1 MARARPE
8 AESPDRERG
17 RPGEPGPGEAAT
29 RNVRAQTSRK
39 DDVERSCSTIAD
51 IGFNAVCSQNG
62 NLNTKL
68 VNIPYEH
75 SCKIT
80 QVQETE
86 CGRRRDGDLHINGE
100 LVNATDG
107 KQQETNLCD
116 HATLLGMQDPHLL
129 STSNSHFND
138 NDMLD
143 MPKRDWQIECMPQKI
158 CTSSKPIYTADCSTI
173 NTSGRTICTS
183 ELYHHE
189 FAPIQVESPAKIP
202 HGHSSSHVL
211 PDQREVV
218 NVSQL
223 NESFS
228 TSISLNRNLKTTL
241 DKVMEQKVVV
251 DNDVAKE
258 VQKENGLAQV
268 DNSVAHEVNAK
279 NGVVT
284 EGVNEKKGLMAKGVN
299 EKGVMADGFNENKCV
314 SEEVDLEKTIT
325 KVVECE
331 EQAEANQESMIGDV
345 CVRAVPCM
353 KHNWYEG
360 AVDMVNV
367 DVYVRNIDSTVTTA
381 IFREADFTLVFRTS
395 DTKFV
400 QEQEDPEPSS
410 LYSWNVRLRHT
421 VVPERCHFIVRKA
434 VITLRL
440 KKQKSQRWGIL
451 EAPSSQGAV
460 GGAKVVVPAG
470 EQWQSGS
477 GSQPQP
483 MKSKSY
489 DETGESRIGQT
500 KKATIESGDSKLMG
514 RTVGKTAT
522 QWDMHMEMSV
532 SGTSCQDVR
541 KVQEAE
547 RCRGYTGLVNLG
559 NTCFMNS
566 VIQCLSNTHELRDYF
581 YNMAFK
587 EEINMSNPLGT
598 GGRLAKCFACLLH
611 ALWKGDRQAV
621 APSHLKSIVASKA
634 SQFTGCSQH
643 DAQEFM
649 AFLLDGL
656 HEDLNRVR
664 DKLYTPVPN
673 SDSRPDQIVAD
684 EAWNQHKLRN
694 DSFIVDLFQGQYKSK
709 LVCPVCAKV
718 SITFDPFLH
727 LPVPLLQQL
736 RSLSLFFFPRNPTK
750 SPVRITVNVGKRAY
764 AVEVTDFVAQK
775 MHVQPDSLRLVEVN
789 QGALLR
795 VFKPMQPLEN
805 LTSGELLCFEVLS
818 ERQAATRVHVFSISQ
833 RLIVPNTPVTRCAA
847 CHMTQPSEG
856 RLRRCTK
863 CYRVAYCNMSCQ
875 KSNWSEHRIVCHPEP
890 VGSPFLLSFRAVSLT
905 YQQLAQAAANAARH
919 FVKVTSPLETPTPS
933 VITANE
939 AQDVRDSPQ
948 LASLKVGPKEFDS
961 ASCDR
966 QLGANH
972 DKLTPDSCEE
982 TDVGGLRPETA
993 LSLPFNLYLKNEGKE
1008 VELGTEDGLLSLPE
1022 EANLVLEWC
1031 NHGRIPGHV
1040 AVETKPLLVEEEEE
1054 GAGGGAGAS
1063 GSVSGVTLSHCLN
1076 LFTKPEVLAP
1086 EEAWFCPQC
1095 KTHRQASKQLLLW
1108 RLPNVLILQLK
1119 RFSFRNILW
1128 RDKINAMVDF
1138 PISGLDLS
1146 DYCIGSQRQSR
1157 PAIYDLYGVINH
1169 YGGLIGGHYTA
1180 FARLPQI
1187 PNSQASDI
1195 GWRLFDDSIVT
1206 AVEEDRVQTRFAYV
1220 LFYRCRNTPMT
1231 RLSSPSIS
1239 ANMEDKMTL
1248 QKMAFPVTSVGDGP
1262 SDSELLPEQVE
1273 ETCAGTKDWK
1283 NASAVPHHSDMEEV
1297 D

>member
-17 RPGEPGPGEAAT
+17 QPGEPGPGEPGPGEPT
-29 RNVRAQTSRK
+29 SRQVRAHTSTK
-39 DDVERSCSTIAD
+39 DDVERSCSPIAD
-51 IGFNAVCSQNG
+51 GFNAVCSENG
-62 NLNTKL
+62 TLNTKI
-68 VNIPYEH
+68 VSIPYEH
-75 SCKIT
+75 SCRIAK
-80 QVQETE
+80 VQETD
-86 CGRRRDGDLHINGE
+86 CGQRGDGDLCFNGE
-100 LVNATDG
+100 LMNAIDG
-107 KQQETNLCD
+107 KQQETNLYD
-116 HATLLGMQDPHLL
+116 HATLLGMQDSHLI
-129 STSNSHFND
+129 STSHLHFND
-138 NDMLD
+138 SDMLG
-143 MPKRDWQIECMPQKI
+143 MPKTDWKSEFMPQKM
-158 CTSSKPIYTADCSTI
+158 CTSPKPMYTADCSTT
-173 NTSGRTICTS
+173 NTSGRTIRTS
-183 ELYHHE
+183 ELYHQE
-189 FAPIQVESPAKIP
+189 FPPIQGESLTKIP
-202 HGHSSSHVL
+202 DGYSSSHIL

-228 TSISLNRNLKTTL
+228 TSISLNRSCKTTP
-241 DKVMEQKVVV
+241 DKGMEQKVVV
-251 DNDVAKE
+251 DKNVAKE
-258 VQKENGLAQV
+258 VEMENSLAQV
-268 DNSVAHEVNAK
+268 DSCVTQEVNLKKGVMAVGVDEK
-279 NGVVT
+279 KGIVAEGVNVKGVV
-284 EGVNEKKGLMAKGVN
+284 VNEKKGIAAEGVN
-299 EKGVMADGFNENKCV
+299 VKKSVNE
-314 SEEVDLEKTIT
+314 EPHAEKTIA
-325 KVVECE
+325 KVVENE
-331 EQAEANQESMIGDV
+331 EQAEANQESLVGDV

-367 DVYVRNIDSTVTTA
+367 DVYVRNIDTTVTTA

-400 QEQEDPEPSS
+400 QEQDDPEPSA

-421 VVPERCHFIVRKA
+421 VIPEQCHFIVRKA

-440 KKQKSQRWGIL
+440 KKEKSQRWGIL

-460 GGAKVVVPAG
+460 GGAKVAVPAG

-483 MKSKSY
+483 TKSKSY
-489 DETGESRIGQT
+489 DETAESRNGQA
-500 KKATIESGDSKLMG
+500 KKPTVESGDSKLMG
-514 RTVGKTAT
+514 RSVGKTAT
-522 QWDMHMEMSV
+522 QWDMHNEMSV

-541 KVQEAE
+541 KEQEAE

-566 VIQCLSNTHELRDYF
+566 VIQCLSNTRELRDYF
-581 YNMAFK
+581 HNMAFK
-587 EEINMSNPLGT
+587 TEINMSNPLGT
-598 GGRLAKCFACLLH
+598 GGRLAKCFAYLLH

-621 APSHLKSIVASKA
+621 VPSQLKSIVASKA

-664 DKLYTPVPN
+664 EKLYTPVPN
-673 SDSRPDQIVAD
+673 SDSRPDQMVAD

-736 RSLSLFFFPRNPTK
+736 RSLSLFFIPRNPAK

-789 QGALLR
+789 QSTLRR
-795 VFKPMQPLEN
+795 VFQPMQSLEN

-818 ERQAATRVHVFSISQ
+818 ERQAAARVHVVSISQ

-847 CHMTQPSEG
+847 CHMTHPSEG

-875 KSNWSEHRIVCHPEP
+875 KSNWSEHRNACHPEP
-890 VGSPFLLSFRAVSLT
+890 VGSPFLLSLRAVSLN
-905 YQQLAQAAANAARH
+905 YQQLAQAAFNFARH
-919 FVKVTSPLETPTPS
+919 FVKVTSPLETLTPS
-933 VITANE
+933 VTTSNE

-948 LASLKVGPKEFDS
+948 LARLKVGPKEFDS

-966 QLGANH
+966 QLGVNP
-972 DKLTPDSCEE
+972 DKATSNSRVE
-982 TDVGGLRPETA
+982 TDAGGSRPETT
-993 LSLPFNLYLKNEGKE
+993 LSFPFNLYLENEGKE
-1008 VELGTEDGLLSLPE
+1008 VELCPEDGVLSIPD

-1031 NHGRIPGHV
+1031 NHSRIPGHV
-1040 AVETKPLLVEEEEE
+1040 AVETKPLLVGLEEEEE

-1063 GSVSGVTLSHCLN
+1063 GSVVGVTLSHCLN
-1076 LFTKPEVLAP
+1076 
-1086 EEAWFCPQC
+1086 
-1095 KTHRQASKQLLLW
+1095 
-1108 RLPNVLILQLK
+1108 
-1119 RFSFRNILW
+1119 
-1128 RDKINAMVDF
+1128 
-1138 PISGLDLS
+1138 
-1146 DYCIGSQRQSR
+1146 
-1157 PAIYDLYGVINH
+1157 
-1169 YGGLIGGHYTA
+1169 
-1180 FARLPQI
+1180 
-1187 PNSQASDI
+1187 
-1195 GWRLFDDSIVT
+1195 
-1206 AVEEDRVQTRFAYV
+1206 
-1220 LFYRCRNTPMT
+1220 
-1231 RLSSPSIS
+1231 
-1239 ANMEDKMTL
+1239 
-1248 QKMAFPVTSVGDGP
+1248 
-1262 SDSELLPEQVE
+1262 
-1273 ETCAGTKDWK
+1273 
-1283 NASAVPHHSDMEEV
+1283 
-1297 D
+1297 